1 MLRSAWNFK
10 TDILLFPISR
20 AVLNIGISFLPVQC
34 CMMCTQ
40 NSLPVCPLQL
50 WIFLHQI
57 LLGCTGTCFL
67 HQTGSHLQSRWDLF
81 ETWSSAWLWF
91 PFCMFRARSLFC
103 NVTSSN
109 PLCVCSIPGC
119 TDLHHSR
126 SQSHEMFHSNSMKS
140 KETEPNVVEVQ
151 HCCLL
156 EKSFQHRY
164 SHRLYGWIQTFY
176 QPEMSNYFAAKFVCR
191 NSYTRIAIEVSS
203 CASVRY

>member
-1 MLRSAWNFK
+1 MLYDAHPKFPPGVDCSSGFFFTRS
-10 TDILLFPISR
+10 
-20 AVLNIGISFLPVQC
+20 
-34 CMMCTQ
+34 
-40 NSLPVCPLQL
+40 SLS
-50 WIFLHQI
+50 
-57 LLGCTGTCFL
+57 TGTCFL
-67 HQTGSHLQSRWDLF
+67 HQTGSHLQSRWDPF

-119 TDLHHSR
+119 TKNRTTADLSLMR
-126 SQSHEMFHSNSMKS
+126 CFIVIQWNQKKQSQ
-140 KETEPNVVEVQ
+140 NVVKLQ

-176 QPEMSNYFAAKFVCR
+176 QPEMPSYFAAKLLCR

-203 CASVRY
+203 CAAVRY